1 VTPGGDVAL
10 AAVDLLCVVPAPPRA
25 GTVSA
30 APTGSRICRDFTAGA
45 SKLNARWYGD
55 VTHVGTWEG
64 WLYLATVI
72 DIASRRVL
80 GYALAY
86 HLRTELVS
94 DALANAAAARTA
106 APV

>member
-1 VTPGGDVAL
+1 MWRLRPLTFFAL
-10 AAVDLLCVVPAPPRA
+10 SQPRLA
-25 GTVSA
+25 RERCRRRRR
-30 APTGSRICRDFTAGA
+30 TGSRICRDFTAGA

-55 VTHVGTWEG
+55 VIHVGTWEG

-72 DIASRRVL
+72 DIASRRIL

-94 DALANAAAARTA
+94 DALANAAAARSA